1 MKETVFHPSRSEM
14 LSTDSRQKNR
24 ILFDAIRGEGVNR
37 RGVCG
42 EIEIDKSARNR
53 VRRSRFGRDASMN
66 SEMVSSEGRSRNEG
80 CTTRALAGCR
90 VGFVM
95 RRFIECLLELCPVLE
110 DND

>member
-42 EIEIDKSARNR
+42 EIEIDKSVRNR

-80 CTTRALAGCR
+80 CTTRAGRLPSGFRNEKIYR
-90 VGFVM
+90 VPSRVVPRLRG
-95 RRFIECLLELCPVLE
+95 
-110 DND
+110 

>member
-1 MKETVFHPSRSEM
+1 M

-37 RGVCG
+37 RGMC

-80 CTTRALAGCR
+80 CTTRAGR
-90 VGFVM
+90 VPSGFRNEKIYRVPSRVVPRL
-95 RRFIECLLELCPVLE
+95 RR
-110 DND
+110 